1 MGISRYE
8 LQNYALPITTIKTTE
23 NDYLQA
29 CDSMLQSG
37 HIFGR
42 N

>member
-8 LQNYALPITTIKTTE
+8 LQNTALPITTIKTAE
-23 NDYLQA
+23 NDYSLA
-29 CDSMLQSG
+29 CDSMLQFG
-37 HIFGR
+37 HILGR